1 MIRVDALL
9 PLPFD
14 RIRKRGEG
22 RCCGYGQKEEG
33 AERRPESFIDSS
45 SLASRA
51 DERLS
56 LPSCEGVSDRSK
68 GGPYES
74 EEFRLGPE
82 AG

>member
-1 MIRVDALL
+1 VVQSETPSQDGKDSLSSAREANDDESMN
-9 PLPFD
+9 
-14 RIRKRGEG
+14 
-22 RCCGYGQKEEG
+22 EER
-33 AERRPESFIDSS
+33 ADVADFIDSS